1 MPAASNKNLVLAAM
15 VFAVAMTFID
25 QTIVAIA
32 VPDLE
37 RDLSLSQTGA
47 QWIINGYLLALAAL
61 FAFGGRLGDVLGRR
75 RMVTIGVIGFA
86 AASACCG
93 LTPTSGIAE
102 AWIVFFRVVQGA
114 FAALLFPAA
123 VGIVVGAF
131 PMTERG
137 KAMAIFFGVT
147 GGLTALGPL
156 AGGFLTQWTWRS
168 IFWINI
174 PVAIVALYLIWR
186 SKPDDTRRP
195 STLDY
200 RGTILISAGM
210 GLLVLGLQQSSI
222 WGWSSIGTW
231 GCIVAG
237 LALGAVFV
245 LWELRV
251 ETPLL
256 NLHIFSDRGF
266 AVENIVLATMS
277 VVFVP
282 FFFFASVYAQAA
294 LGENASNAGFYIMYF
309 FLGFVITA
317 QIGGRILDK
326 RGARP
331 SVVLGCAL
339 GAVGFF
345 LLAGKLTDLSLNAQ
359 IPYLLLA
366 GGGVGLILGPAS
378 TDALNRAPSSSYSE
392 VTGITQTSRNFGA
405 SLGLAVLGTLLISRN
420 DVNVTDALVARRRAA
435 RAGAR
440 GGHEPRLRRRR
451 GARTRLAEADRRG
464 PVRVRGVGPDRVL
477 RDGRGPG
484 GDVPDRAGRAARRPH
499 GGRRAERRAGAGP
512 RAGARLGGALARA
525 HRDRQ
530 PVGRRRQRA
539 RPARVVGAGRVVGD
553 VEVEH
558 EPPVVGAQVRALDR
572 VEQVAAGAVGLAP
585 ARRIAERDEQAAA
598 VRVEPVEV
606 EPELLAAERE
616 RRGAEADERHRL
628 ARARVELEAL
638 RLGGRDGGGDA
649 RGRVVGEPRHPAVA
663 GTLLPRERRLGVLPE
678 QLVARRA
685 ERGDARA
692 AGLRAQ
698 RGVEREDAPLP
709 VEELELGGHAASV
722 PGGGLHG

>member
-47 QWIINGYLLALAAL
+47 QWIINGYLLSLAAL

-86 AASACCG
+86 AASAFCG

-131 PMTERG
+131 PVRERG
-137 KAMAIFFGVT
+137 KAMAIFFGIT

-174 PVAIVALYLIWR
+174 PVALVALYLIWR

-210 GLLVLGLQQSSI
+210 GLLVLGLQQSST

-231 GCIVAG
+231 ACIAAG
-237 LALGAVFV
+237 LAMGVIFV

-256 NLHIFSDRGF
+256 DLHIFRDRGF

-282 FFFFASVYAQAA
+282 FFFFASIYAQAA

-309 FLGFVITA
+309 FLGFVITS
-317 QIGGRILDK
+317 QIGGRLLDK

-331 SVVLGCAL
+331 SVVLGCAV
-339 GAVGFF
+339 GAVGV
-345 LLAGKLTDLSLNAQ
+345 LQLGGQLTD
-359 IPYLLLA
+359 
-366 GGGVGLILGPAS
+366 
-378 TDALNRAPSSSYSE
+378 
-392 VTGITQTSRNFGA
+392 
-405 SLGLAVLGTLLISRN
+405 
-420 DVNVTDALVARRRAA
+420 
-435 RAGAR
+435 
-440 GGHEPRLRRRR
+440 H
-451 GARTRLAEADRRG
+451 
-464 PVRVRGVGPDRVL
+464 
-477 RDGRGPG
+477 
-484 GDVPDRAGRAARRPH
+484 
-499 GGRRAERRAGAGP
+499 
-512 RAGARLGGALARA
+512 
-525 HRDRQ
+525 
-530 PVGRRRQRA
+530 
-539 RPARVVGAGRVVGD
+539 
-553 VEVEH
+553 
-558 EPPVVGAQVRALDR
+558 
-572 VEQVAAGAVGLAP
+572 
-585 ARRIAERDEQAAA
+585 
-598 VRVEPVEV
+598 
-606 EPELLAAERE
+606 
-616 RRGAEADERHRL
+616 
-628 ARARVELEAL
+628 
-638 RLGGRDGGGDA
+638 
-649 RGRVVGEPRHPAVA
+649 
-663 GTLLPRERRLGVLPE
+663 
-678 QLVARRA
+678 
-685 ERGDARA
+685 
-692 AGLRAQ
+692 
-698 RGVEREDAPLP
+698 
-709 VEELELGGHAASV
+709 
-722 PGGGLHG
+722 